1 MIFWRV
7 ESINRGHK
15 ASSRGG
21 CNFVPGDLLRL
32 YFVERMWTSPQKPR
46 AMYAVTLPSIMTP
59 SSSLYSSLLVVEVVI
74 TCIALPPPTGRN
86 QPAIPTPNSQ
96 SILRQLRLFGTELAD
111 RSLTPPGCLYPI
123 LYSVEL
129 LDKRALLLLLCL
141 PRFAFESSKWNQW
154 SRILSIR
161 AP

>member
-7 ESINRGHK
+7 ESTNRGHK
-15 ASSRGG
+15 ASSGGG

-46 AMYAVTLPSIMTP
+46 ATYAATLPSIMTP

-96 SILRQLRLFGTELAD
+96 SILRQLHCDFLGPNLRIDHLRLQ
-111 RSLTPPGCLYPI
+111 YMPI
-123 LYSVEL
+123 SHIVEL
-129 LDKRALLLLLCL
+129 LDKRALLLLLCM
-141 PRFAFESSKWNQW
+141 PRFAFES
-154 SRILSIR
+154 
-161 AP
+161 